1 LQGTFRLGLEGVEHQ
16 MLMLGSSILNYGR
29 LIKPEETLIGI
40 RKVTVED
47 VQHVAETVFTPDRL
61 TLSLVVPN
69 EQKQS
74 EADWQKL
81 FTL

>member
-1 LQGTFRLGLEGVEHQ
+1 
-16 MLMLGSSILNYGR
+16 MLLLGSSILNYGR
-29 LIKPEETLIGI
+29 LIPPSETLEGI

-47 VQHVAETVFTPDRL
+47 VQHVAESVFTPSRM

-74 EADWQKL
+74 EADWQKV
-81 FTL
+81 FTF